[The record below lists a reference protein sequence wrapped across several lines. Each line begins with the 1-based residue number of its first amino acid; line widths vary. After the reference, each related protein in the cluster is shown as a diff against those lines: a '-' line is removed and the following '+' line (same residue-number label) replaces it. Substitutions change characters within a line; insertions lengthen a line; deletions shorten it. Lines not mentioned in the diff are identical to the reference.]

1 MGVDSE
7 RIIARKAMAF
17 DLRIILENTPG
28 LDPDTV
34 RAMIQIMDDYIEKEL
49 ANAKQ
54 EGYKGS

>member
-34 RAMIQIMDDYIEKEL
+34 RAMIRIMDDYIEKEL
-49 ANAKQ
+49 ANAK
-54 EGYKGS
+54 